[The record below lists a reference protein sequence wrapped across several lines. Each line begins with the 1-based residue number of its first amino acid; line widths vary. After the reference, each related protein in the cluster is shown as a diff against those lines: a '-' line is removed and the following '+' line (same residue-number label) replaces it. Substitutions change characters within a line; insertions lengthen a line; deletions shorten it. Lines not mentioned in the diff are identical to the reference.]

1 MAGSEQLRVGN
12 GPFPPLFLPCPTVAS
27 PVMAPKDNLF
37 RRLQHLDQAGSAERL
52 AARQRRQARNRVEIL
67 QTFLAYR
74 LDQAAEKMAL
84 AIPIG
89 DPLTLVHEPTNQWDP
104 NAIKVFWREQWIGY
118 IPKDMAALIAAEVPE
133 AAAGLEAVVTGLTT
147 TSQRDAFRL
156 QIAIPIPSASRRLRE
171 LGVSGA
177 FAWDFDRTSGAD
189 KLRLVV
195 SCSETAFRE
204 LQALLS
210 AGYDV
215 SKCGYSYYPTQDGRH
230 YPWYLSLTDAS
241 GKAPTDIDA
250 LEQRIRSEFGVPSE
264 STRVRER
271 QERLNELEAKKEEIS
286 NRLETSQAE
295 ARRLRR
301 SFDMNKASLER
312 RAERALQQ
320 EAQALELAQTVEGEV
335 RDALDL
341 KEQELQLALA
351 DNEALLDQLEQS
363 GTELEELQYQVDYLL
378 QSRAAEA
385 TADLNLSS
393 STGPA
398 SDPHWQEL
406 STRLLRSLRT
416 LAGRER
422 LSPRRCLQLVSEEIC
437 PGHLLVLESAWASA
451 EQARGFEHG
460 DQLFELLWLLA
471 TGFRDL
477 KLEGAPDRLAGQ
489 RVFGSSCYA
498 PRESQTTEHH
508 PQARSERT
516 FSYSGKSVEMWQHLK
531 IGTKDSVNRTL
542 RLHFCWDD
550 DLTKVVIG
558 HCGRHLYNPG
568 H

>member
-1 MAGSEQLRVGN
+1 MAS
-12 GPFPPLFLPCPTVAS
+12 
-27 PVMAPKDNLF
+27 KDNLF
-37 RRLQHLDQAGSAERL
+37 RRLQHLDEAGSAERL
-52 AARQRRQARNRVEIL
+52 AARRRRQERSRVEIL

-89 DPLTLVHEPTNQWDP
+89 DPLTLVHEPTNQWDA

-133 AAAGLEAVVTGLTT
+133 ATAGLEAVVTGLTT
-147 TSQRDAFRL
+147 TSQRDAFRV
-156 QIAIPIPSASRRLRE
+156 QIAIPIPRASRRLRE

-177 FAWDFDRTSGAD
+177 FAWDFDRTTGPD

-204 LQALLS
+204 LQDLLS

-230 YPWYLSLTDAS
+230 YPWYLSLTDAT
-241 GKAPTDIDA
+241 GKAPVDIEA

-264 STRVRER
+264 SSRVRER
-271 QERLNELEAKKEEIS
+271 QERLKELEEKKEDIS
-286 NRLETSQAE
+286 HRLEASQAE

-301 SFDMNKASLER
+301 RFDASKASLER
-312 RAERALQQ
+312 RAERAQQQ
-320 EAQALELAQTVEGEV
+320 ESQALELAQTVEGEI
-335 RDALDL
+335 RDELDL

-351 DNEALLDQLEQS
+351 DNGALLDQLEQS
-363 GTELEELQYQVDYLL
+363 NAELEELRFQVDYLQ
-378 QSRAAEA
+378 QSAPVVAA
-385 TADLNLSS
+385 TDLNLTS
-393 STGPA
+393 STGPVA
-398 SDPHWQEL
+398 DPQGREI
-406 STRLLRSLRT
+406 TNRLLRGLRA
-416 LAGRER
+416 LAGSER
-422 LSPRRCLQLVSEEIC
+422 LSPKQCLQLVSEELC
-437 PGHLLVLESAWASA
+437 PGHLLLLESAWTSA
-451 EQARGFEHG
+451 DQARGFEYG

-471 TGFRDL
+471 TGFREQ
-477 KLEGAPDRLAGQ
+477 KLDGAPDRLAGQ
-489 RVFGSSCYA
+489 RVFGSTSYA

-516 FSYSGKSVEMWQHLK
+516 FRYGGKTVEMWQHLK

-542 RLHFCWDD
+542 RLHFCWDE
-550 DLTKVVIG
+550 DLGQVVIG
-558 HCGRHLYNPG
+558 HCGRHLFNPA